1 LIGVIGL
8 RPKTAKIKGRTKMAL
23 VFPNRS
29 RSFDEIKNGVR
40 FTGYDGMFEVKFLVE
55 ASALKQTTAARC
67 LSAFDSDRASVL
79 EAAAKLY
86 ERRRSNNLTL
96 SLQDMA

>member
-1 LIGVIGL
+1 
-8 RPKTAKIKGRTKMAL
+8 
-23 VFPNRS
+23 
-29 RSFDEIKNGVR
+29 
-40 FTGYDGMFEVKFLVE
+40 MFEVKFLVE
-55 ASALKQTTAARC
+55 ASALKQRTAARC